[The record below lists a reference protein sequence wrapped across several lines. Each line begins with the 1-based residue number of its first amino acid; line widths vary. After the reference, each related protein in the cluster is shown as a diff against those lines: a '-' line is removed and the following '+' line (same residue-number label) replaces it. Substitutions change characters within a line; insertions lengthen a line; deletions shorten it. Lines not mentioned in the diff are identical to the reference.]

1 MSSMSRRA
9 AAAVL
14 MAVGLGSAVGA
25 QGVYNAIGSGGPLW
39 WFPEN
44 DTSYSRHHDR
54 YYMSHV
60 EALNGDWGAATSFPT
75 VAGEQVWVSDISG
88 APPNSACDVRNGVEL
103 VNVGPLYPND
113 GVLPP
118 RTSRTPDG
126 VIHAGGVTPRG
137 GFAGLQM
144 SLHIG
149 EWWQGLK
156 YRGYW
161 DDARAAVEHFGSRP
175 GFSPQLFGWFDVGMR
190 DGAGTVAR
198 PPLFGSVSVDWIHP
212 VRSQWQL
219 HGGGGFTMPCLGV
232 SMVKMHGVEG
242 GGAGQVWP
250 PLPVGADGGE
260 CWSSARPLVL
270 RVNTEARCEPDLSVR
285 PADYDPVPFTAA
297 FWSRFDAAAPRPA
310 PAWIG
315 GEHLPLF
322 PYATY
327 RGARARYPY
336 IMMRRGEFA
345 VFTVDELASAT
356 PPAVPWSNLSY
367 PVAGA
372 AAGGTRPALSAR
384 FLDPDRVDPFG
395 GAAYGAGTVDLYN
408 SDLNAIECVELGEPG
423 WDAVSGTLRVD
434 CAHGRENSPN
444 TGRVNRAEMG
454 HGTRQRSREVGPV
467 DNSRSYGGRAVARRS
482 AGLWT
487 PPAGFGWFEH
497 RNATLGCVFFRANTR
512 GDHLVRRA
520 EYFREQRLHM
530 MGRSYRSWLAAS
542 ERLARCTD
550 DRCRATE
557 RANVA
562 VARFWGL
569 RYFREAY
576 GWEIIRDYREWAARE
591 MERALRSARYP
602 YRIESARRLV
612 ANGRVLGDGGNA
624 CITNLGPGRYTE
636 ALIPSYPTFES
647 SGGRTAWASQASIP
661 GQGGR
666 MWYGA
671 AFGAYGAHAAGQ
683 AGDHYTQFADVAG
696 RTTSYSESVINPG
709 SQYPEELRRYGNY
722 NDVRMGSSVWRD
734 FACKTAHGGYYGMG
748 LTAVGPTTADH
759 RENPA
764 RAWLLPDSRIAV
776 GDMTATQYSSGTPCV
791 ADPAYDARGADG
803 TRRCF
808 DPVAGLGAYST
819 PAHPSGDAASYRLEY
834 SGDGS
839 SDAGR
844 PGAVDAMRPTSYRLV
859 DGSELFDV
867 WVDSDLAT
875 YYGWSSLDLER
886 ERIWFGYGPLHRSWL
901 RSGESYAGVAPGWA
915 GSDQTAV
922 PLDWGRLEHQGP
934 VRWYGAMVIGG
945 TGGCTLDVE
954 GGVGVDGKPPQA
966 SVLESGQRIVC
977 LLPVDAVPDGRCP
990 GENLP

>member
-1 MSSMSRRA
+1 
-9 AAAVL
+9 
-14 MAVGLGSAVGA
+14 
-25 QGVYNAIGSGGPLW
+25 
-39 WFPEN
+39 
-44 DTSYSRHHDR
+44 
-54 YYMSHV
+54 
-60 EALNGDWGAATSFPT
+60 
-75 VAGEQVWVSDISG
+75 
-88 APPNSACDVRNGVEL
+88 
-103 VNVGPLYPND
+103 
-113 GVLPP
+113 
-118 RTSRTPDG
+118 
-126 VIHAGGVTPRG
+126 
-137 GFAGLQM
+137 M

-175 GFSPQLFGWFDVGMR
+175 GFSPQLFGWFDIGMR

-198 PPLFGSVSVDWIHP
+198 PPLFGSASVDWIHP

-310 PAWIG
+310 REWIG

-327 RGARARYPY
+327 RGARARYPF

-356 PPAVPWSNLSY
+356 PPPVPWSNLSY

-372 AAGGTRPALSAR
+372 AVGGTRPGLSAR

-395 GAAYGAGTVDLYN
+395 GATYGAGTVDLYN
-408 SDLNAIECVELGEPG
+408 SDLHATECVELGEPG

-444 TGRVNRAEMG
+444 TGRVNRAVMG
-454 HGTRQRSREVGPV
+454 HGTRQRAREVGPV

-512 GDHLVRRA
+512 GDHLARRA

-530 MGRSYRSWLAAS
+530 MGRSYRRWFAAR
-542 ERLARCTD
+542 ERLARCTG

-557 RANVA
+557 RANMA
-562 VARFWGL
+562 FARFWGR

-576 GWEIIRDYREWAARE
+576 GWEIIRDYREWAARR

-636 ALIPSYPTFES
+636 VLIPSYPTFES

-671 AFGAYGAHAAGQ
+671 AFGAYGAPRRRPGRGPLHAVCRRRRP
-683 AGDHYTQFADVAG
+683 DDFL
-696 RTTSYSESVINPG
+696 
-709 SQYPEELRRYGNY
+709 LR
-722 NDVRMGSSVWRD
+722 
-734 FACKTAHGGYYGMG
+734 
-748 LTAVGPTTADH
+748 
-759 RENPA
+759 
-764 RAWLLPDSRIAV
+764 V
-776 GDMTATQYSSGTPCV
+776 GDQSRLPVPG
-791 ADPAYDARGADG
+791 GASAVRQLQ
-803 TRRCF
+803 RRPHGQF
-808 DPVAGLGAYST
+808 GVAGLRLQDRPRGLLRYGSDCDRSYDSGSSRGTRSCVAPAGFAYRCRR
-819 PAHPSGDAASYRLEY
+819 HDGDAVLERHALRCR
-834 SGDGS
+834 SRVRRARCGRDP
-839 SDAGR
+839 AVFR
-844 PGAVDAMRPTSYRLV
+844 PGCRPRRV
-859 DGSELFDV
+859 QHAGASE
-867 WVDSDLAT
+867 W
-875 YYGWSSLDLER
+875 
-886 ERIWFGYGPLHRSWL
+886 
-901 RSGESYAGVAPGWA
+901 
-915 GSDQTAV
+915 
-922 PLDWGRLEHQGP
+922 
-934 VRWYGAMVIGG
+934 
-945 TGGCTLDVE
+945 
-954 GGVGVDGKPPQA
+954 
-966 SVLESGQRIVC
+966 
-977 LLPVDAVPDGRCP
+977 
-990 GENLP
+990 